1 MSGPL
6 AMDEVGD
13 EVGLRQAQPASSGAQ
28 PGSSGARPGSSG
40 AQPGSS
46 ADEARA
52 AVARRLTPV
61 VLRIGRRIRPT
72 SGELSAGHFSTLAT
86 LHRHGP
92 QRPSDLARTERFA
105 PPAVARVVGALEDR
119 GLVTRRPSPDDA
131 RSSLIEITAE
141 GVRLLM
147 AIRHEQAEAVARL
160 LEALDDEELAVLA
173 RAIEPLERVA
183 LTRDAGAD
191 GSCR

>member
-1 MSGPL
+1 VTGGL
-6 AMDEVGD
+6 ASPDEG
-13 EVGLRQAQPASSGAQ
+13 QATASVDV
-28 PGSSGARPGSSG
+28 R
-40 AQPGSS
+40 
-46 ADEARA
+46 D
-52 AVARRLTPV
+52 AVARRLTPA

-131 RSSLIEITAE
+131 RSSLVEITEE
-141 GVRLLM
+141 GVRLLTV
-147 AIRHEQAEAVARL
+147 IRCEQAAVVAQL
-160 LEALDDEELAVLA
+160 LERLDDDALSLLTAAL
-173 RAIEPLERVA
+173 EPLERIA
-183 LTRDAGAD
+183 LSRDRATGD
-191 GSCR
+191 GRG

>member
-6 AMDEVGD
+6 AMDET
-13 EVGLRQAQPASSGAQ
+13 RPASAS
-28 PGSSGARPGSSG
+28 
-40 AQPGSS
+40 
-46 ADEARA
+46 DEARA

-86 LHRHGP
+86 LHRYGP

-105 PPAVARVVGALEDR
+105 PPAVARVVGALEER

-131 RSSLIEITAE
+131 RSSLVEITEE
-141 GVRLLM
+141 GVRLLT
-147 AIRHEQAEAVARL
+147 AIRHEQAAAVARL
-160 LEALDDEELAVLA
+160 LEALDEDELAVLA
-173 RAIEPLERVA
+173 GALEPLERVA
-183 LTRDAGAD
+183 LTRDASLD
-191 GSCR
+191 ESCR

>member
-1 MSGPL
+1 MSPL
-6 AMDEVGD
+6 TPDAD
-13 EVGLRQAQPASSGAQ
+13 RRPAPASDDD
-28 PGSSGARPGSSG
+28 R
-40 AQPGSS
+40 
-46 ADEARA
+46 D
-52 AVARRLTPV
+52 AVARRLTPA

-131 RSSLIEITAE
+131 RSSLVEITAE
-141 GVRLLM
+141 GVRLLT
-147 AIRHEQAEAVARL
+147 AIRLEQAAAVSRL
-160 LEALDDEELAVLA
+160 LEALDADELAVLA
-173 RAIEPLERVA
+173 HALEPLERIA
-183 LTRDAGAD
+183 LNREGDEAE
-191 GSCR
+191 SCR